1 MKKFLVSL
9 VTVFFI
15 VAGMDFCA
23 AQSFSRKDVIIPL
36 DMIHTDAA
44 FKQFKKANKMN
55 QSEILNEFL
64 RQANAEYKECETIE
78 EIRDLRENVALINR
92 YLASGKQS
100 FMSAQKEYNILFN
113 KINKTI
119 REYEGGTTI
128 YNETGGYYDFGQELD

>member
-15 VAGMDFCA
+15 IAGMDSCA
-23 AQSFSRKDVIIPL
+23 AQSLSRKDVIIPL

-44 FKQFKKANKMN
+44 FKQFKKATKMN
-55 QSEILNEFL
+55 QAEILNEFL
-64 RQANAEYKECETIE
+64 RQANTEYKECETIE
-78 EIRDLRENVALINR
+78 EIRDLRENVVLINR
-92 YLASGKQS
+92 YIASGKQS

>member
-1 MKKFLVSL
+1 MKKILMSIL
-9 VTVFFI
+9 TVLFV
-15 VAGMDFCA
+15 VAGMNSCA
-23 AQSFSRKDVIIPL
+23 AQSFTRKDVLIPL

-55 QSEILNEFL
+55 QAEILNEFL
-64 RQANAEYKECETIE
+64 RQANAEYKKCETIE
-78 EIRDLRENVALINR
+78 EIRDLRENVVLINR

-119 REYEGGTTI
+119 REYEGGTTV
-128 YNETGGYYDFGQELD
+128 YNETGGYYDFGQELN